1 MVFKECTGGDLV
13 NGLKGRGYAG
23 QILHL
28 HLPRA
33 EKIYEELHEE
43 EAELFLGG
51 KGLGAHILYQNL
63 KPGTD
68 PLSANNILI
77 FATSPLTG
85 TIAPTANR
93 FCVVTKS
100 PLTGT
105 FLDSHCGGSFGVGLK
120 EAGFDA
126 LVISGAAEE
135 LSMLVIEDGEVDL
148 RDADGLRGMTTLET
162 EREVKRM
169 LGEGF
174 RVACIGPAGERGS
187 PIAGVFSE
195 MRAAGRGGAGGVM
208 GSKGLKAI
216 AARGSE
222 RVGVHDREA
231 FKKAAWIAH
240 RMIRMHE
247 VTARQLPRY
256 GSDNILET
264 INETGALPTRNFQTG
279 IFESASEIAGTEWRK
294 LWVRDT
300 ACGRCPISCSKVAVV
315 KEGPYRVEFTDGPD
329 YESIWSLGALCGIS
343 EKGAIARANELCD
356 LYGVDTISVG
366 NIVAYVMEC
375 YEKGLLREED
385 VDGLEPRFG
394 SQDAMVALVERISKG
409 TGVGA
414 LLQNGVKRI
423 SERLSAERHDDV
435 YLKLALHVKGL
446 ELPGY
451 DPRAAQG
458 MGLGYATS
466 DRGGCHLRGYTAG
479 QELLGYSG
487 GANPHRTEGKA
498 RLVIDRQNEKAVI
511 DSTGMCFYAFFA
523 LTLKEVRMLVDSA
536 TGLGYRSSRN
546 IERVGERVYNLT
558 RLFNVREG
566 FTSKDDVLPERLLRE
581 PMRTGPAKGL
591 VVNLEPML
599 KEYYQLRGWDEGGV
613 PTRAKLNELGLA

>member
-1 MVFKECTGGDLV
+1 L
-13 NGLKGRGYAG
+13 NGLRGRGYAG
-23 QILHL
+23 QILYL
-28 HLPRA
+28 HLPKVDERC
-33 EKIYEELHEE
+33 EELREE
-43 EAELFLGG
+43 EAALFLGG

-63 KPGTD
+63 KPHTD
-68 PLSANNILI
+68 PLSEDNILI

-126 LVISGAAEE
+126 LVIEGAAEE
-135 LSMLVIEDGEVDL
+135 LSLLVIEDDEVDL
-148 RDADGLRGMTTLET
+148 RGAQWLRGMTTLEA
-162 EREVKRM
+162 EKEVKRA
-169 LGEGF
+169 LGDGF
-174 RVACIGPAGERGS
+174 QVACIGPAGERGA
-187 PIAGVFSE
+187 PIAGIFSE
-195 MRAAGRGGAGGVM
+195 MRAAGRGGAGAVM

-216 AARGSE
+216 AARGSR
-222 RVGVHDREA
+222 RVGVHDRQG
-231 FKKAAWIAH
+231 FMKAAWIAH

-247 VTARQLPRY
+247 VTARHLPQY

-264 INETGALPTRNFQTG
+264 VNETGALPTRNFQTG
-279 IFESASEIAGTEWRK
+279 SFEFASEIAGKEWRAE

-315 KEGPYRVEFTDGPD
+315 KEGPNRVVSTDGPD
-329 YESIWSLGALCGIS
+329 YESIWSLGALCGVR
-343 EKGAIARANELCD
+343 EKDAIARANELCD

-366 NIVAYVMEC
+366 NIVAYAMEC
-375 YEKGLLREED
+375 YERGLLREGD
-385 VDGLEPRFG
+385 FDGLEPRFG
-394 SQDAMVALVERISKG
+394 SQEAMVALVERIAKG
-409 TGVGA
+409 TGVGGM
-414 LLQNGVKRI
+414 LQNGVRRV
-423 SERLSAERHDDV
+423 SQRLSAERGDDA
-435 YLKLALHVKGL
+435 YLTFALHVKGL

-498 RLVIDRQNEKAVI
+498 QLVIDRQNEKAVL
-511 DSTGMCFYAFFA
+511 DSSGMCLYAFFA
-523 LTLKEVRMLVDSA
+523 LTLKEVRMLVDA
-536 TGLGYRSSRN
+536 AAGLGYENSRN
-546 IERVGERVYNLT
+546 LERVGERVYNLT
-558 RLFNVREG
+558 RLFNLREG
-566 FTSKDDVLPERLLRE
+566 FTSKDDTLPERLLRE
-581 PMRTGPAKGL
+581 PLRMGPAKGL

-599 KEYYQLRGWDEGGV
+599 KEYYQLRGWDEGGA
-613 PTRAKLNELGLA
+613 PTKAKLRELGLA